1 LFFEDIS
8 EPGTDI
14 FGAAV
19 LRAPP
24 DLRLIIAVKAILLM
38 LHGVISFSVKNCRRG
53 LLTGKDGQRRVQ
65 RNSLL
70 KNDATSGWQ

>member
-38 LHGVISFSVKNCRRG
+38 LHGVISFSVKKLSTRPIDRERR
-53 LLTGKDGQRRVQ
+53 TTPRPKEFTAE
-65 RNSLL
+65 
-70 KNDATSGWQ
+70 K